1 MRVFATLFLERDNF
15 RSALL
20 RDDLGADRGT
30 LNDGRSVFRLC
41 TAKGEYFGEG
51 HACALVAFKALN
63 VEHVV
68 FRDLILL
75 AARTDNREHTEIL
88 KEYSFP
94 QTETPEAEA
103 AQYSFRPSPVNPRST
118 TAGEARGD
126 LLPGTCP
133 GCTPIFPNLQVASM
147 AALLDRLYNLH
158 WVTEDVARSAQPY
171 IGFYK
176 TFLRAHGFRAIIN
189 LRGENPTR
197 RWWQEESRAAE
208 GLNLRYFNVR
218 LSSRLIP
225 ARASLIELAEAFDL
239 APRPILVKCSG
250 GQDRASFAAAVY
262 LLLAGGEG
270 ARAAAEAQFA
280 LWPYL
285 HRPRL
290 NQRWM
295 RRFPAFAGESIGQAR
310 FDEWLKWS
318 YDPAAFAEW
327 LSRNGA
333 AQSFLALQK
342 V

>member
-1 MRVFATLFLERDNF
+1 
-15 RSALL
+15 
-20 RDDLGADRGT
+20 
-30 LNDGRSVFRLC
+30 
-41 TAKGEYFGEG
+41 
-51 HACALVAFKALN
+51 
-63 VEHVV
+63 
-68 FRDLILL
+68 
-75 AARTDNREHTEIL
+75 
-88 KEYSFP
+88 
-94 QTETPEAEA
+94 
-103 AQYSFRPSPVNPRST
+103 
-118 TAGEARGD
+118 
-126 LLPGTCP
+126 LPGTCT
-133 GCTPIFPNLQVASM
+133 GCTPNSPNLQVASM

-208 GLNLRYFNVR
+208 GLNLRHYNVR

-225 ARASLIELAEAFDL
+225 ARPPLIELAEAFES

-262 LLLAGGEG
+262 LLLAGGVD
-270 ARAAAEAQFA
+270 AREAAEGQFA

-295 RRFPAFAGESIGQAR
+295 QRFPAFVDESIGSAR
-310 FDEWLKWS
+310 FDEWLKLN
-318 YDPAAFAEW
+318 YTPDAFADW

-333 AQSFLALQK
+333 PQSFLAVQK